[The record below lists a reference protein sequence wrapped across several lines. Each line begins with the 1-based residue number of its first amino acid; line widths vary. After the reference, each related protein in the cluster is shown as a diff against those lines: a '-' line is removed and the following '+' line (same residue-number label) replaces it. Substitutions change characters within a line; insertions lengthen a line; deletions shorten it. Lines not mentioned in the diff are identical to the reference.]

1 MCFWYFCEM
10 REGEVSAR
18 CNDRL
23 GRHFCD
29 YEEEGFVDCPLYM
42 PREKEPSLAEE
53 QVRQLLE
60 YTEGADAQATIQ

>member
-1 MCFWYFCEM
+1 MCFWCFYEM
-10 REGEVSAR
+10 REEEVAA
-18 CNDRL
+18 CCDHPL

-60 YTEGADAQATIQ
+60 YTEGADAQATV